1 MGGDNRENNS
11 QNPKDKTPVI
21 DRCINC
27 GNHKQIHTQIT
38 MEYEGSLK
46 TGHIY
51 WKCYSANKG
60 ARVEQFQPQGRPEG
74 P

>member
-1 MGGDNRENNS
+1 MGWDNRENNS

-21 DRCINC
+21 DRCNNC
-27 GNHKQIHTQIT
+27 GNQEQIHTQIT

-46 TGHIY
+46 TGHIC
-51 WKCYSANKG
+51 WKCYSANERS
-60 ARVEQFQPQGRPEG
+60 ASSTVLTTDQAWG